1 MRKVIQIQDYKEAY
15 EGENRGDKGRN
26 YHPTIT
32 CLKKVGV

>member
-1 MRKVIQIQDYKEAY
+1 MGKDIQIQDYKEAY
-15 EGENRGDKGRN
+15 EGENRGDKGCS